1 MLLGLGKFQEWGW
14 STELDGTDFREPGTK
29 ALLHV
34 IIPRPLSSWWN
45 GKLAELGNSRES
57 LPVSGLLFSQGKTK
71 ELHEMLSEAFSW
83 FPEVLSWEDKAVDKG
98 GGQTVEVKDLSLGEE
113 KKSNSGKWIQPAS
126 GLGGSCAL
134 HRSGPTTVISKV
146 LLMNWFISRV

>member
-14 STELDGTDFREPGTK
+14 SAELDGTDFREPGTK

-71 ELHEMLSEAFSW
+71 ELHEMLSEVFSW
-83 FPEVLSWEDKAVDKG
+83 FPEVLSWEDKAVDKPHCIQG
-98 GGQTVEVKDLSLGEE
+98 SPEISPSAPCSECNLGLGE
-113 KKSNSGKWIQPAS
+113 SYRASSVYPAS
-126 GLGGSCAL
+126 
-134 HRSGPTTVISKV
+134 RRV
-146 LLMNWFISRV
+146 LSH